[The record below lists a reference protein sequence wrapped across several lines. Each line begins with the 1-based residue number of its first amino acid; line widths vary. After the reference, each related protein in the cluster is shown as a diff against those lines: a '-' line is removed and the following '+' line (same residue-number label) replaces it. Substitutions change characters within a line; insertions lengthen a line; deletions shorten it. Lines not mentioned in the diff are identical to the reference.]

1 MVNQG
6 QQTHPGASKSDLN
19 FERGA
24 QRQNTPVEPN
34 YHHKRRESE
43 TSAQKPTWVIEN
55 LIHFGVEIEIN
66 GWATIQR
73 DASKHSQIWI
83 KDQEIDR
90 VAKPTEVSLWK
101 GAIWS

>member
-43 TSAQKPTWVIEN
+43 TSAQKPT
-55 LIHFGVEIEIN
+55 
-66 GWATIQR
+66 
-73 DASKHSQIWI
+73 
-83 KDQEIDR
+83 
-90 VAKPTEVSLWK
+90 
-101 GAIWS
+101 